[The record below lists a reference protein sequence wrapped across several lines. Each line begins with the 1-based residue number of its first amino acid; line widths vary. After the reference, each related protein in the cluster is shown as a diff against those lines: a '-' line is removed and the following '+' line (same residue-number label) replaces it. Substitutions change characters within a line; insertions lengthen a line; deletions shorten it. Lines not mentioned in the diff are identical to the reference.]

1 MKNRAIYCTPIT
13 EVLRW
18 PAESV
23 LNPST
28 WNPDYGNG
36 DNMGIIEGDPTDENG
51 DPSDG
56 HGAKAYDPYAF
67 FYIDWD
73 DNDKGLW
80 D

>member
-1 MKNRAIYCTPIT
+1 MKKRAIYCIPIT

-28 WNPDYGNG
+28 WNPDTGHAEDLG
-36 DNMGIIEGDPTDENG
+36 VIEGDPTDENG
-51 DPSDG
+51 DPYDG
-56 HGAKAYDPYAF
+56 HGAKANNPYAF
-67 FYIDWD
+67 FDIDWD
-73 DNDKGLW
+73 DNNYSLW